1 MRNFKYEADSLERKY
16 AGFIRHKI
24 DKLISFEHMN
34 FLNVEESVYKEYKE
48 TSDFK
53 KILKISKEYKDRYK
67 TELADHWSIYFDKR
81 FTTEETTLLMRKM
94 ITAFEI
100 EENSIEKDI
109 DRYSKDVIILDYL
122 ITAKH
127 LL

>member
-1 MRNFKYEADSLERKY
+1 
-16 AGFIRHKI
+16 
-24 DKLISFEHMN
+24 MN
-34 FLNVEESVYKEYKE
+34 FLNVEEGVYKEYKE

-67 TELADHWSIYFDKR
+67 TELVDHWSIYFDKR